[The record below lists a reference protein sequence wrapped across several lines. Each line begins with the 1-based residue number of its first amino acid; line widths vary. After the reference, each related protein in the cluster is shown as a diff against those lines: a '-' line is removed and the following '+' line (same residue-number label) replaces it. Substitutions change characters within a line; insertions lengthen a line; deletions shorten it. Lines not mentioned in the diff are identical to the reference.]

1 MVPHCNWRGAG
12 LVWIFGIQTDPNSKS
27 VRSCHILNLAS
38 IIFELKQIGS
48 RASVN
53 HHSITGHDEHGE
65 LLPCNKDAGK
75 EPHQFMNMPFGGR
88 AGWELASSWF
98 ELPKSWCENGF
109 HGKLMKID
117 MFKPR
122 TWKSVRFNLSNSQ
135 TCRDHGSRTWK
146 KVEVPG
152 ESQRLRNNGW
162 QVGILFPVAF
172 GTHWSPGSPG
182 SHDSCEARHVTTD
195 ADRPWTN
202 FRGTTIHVTQGT
214 CDLWSSSTIDIIWYY
229 GKSFLAIVLQCY
241 IYIIY
246 IYICKL
252 FSLLFTTS
260 IGEIQFVRI
269 IAWFPQNFGRCGTGT
284 NLQSN
289 PPGSIGLLIGP
300 WCFQQISIPTGSTW
314 CCLCPQVLSWGM
326 SCLIATMPTQSVDAL
341 STICR
346 KSSVISTVRLGIWV
360 NFEQVLW
367 YESYTPQDHCTGL
380 VDN

>member
-27 VRSCHILNLAS
+27 VRSCHILNLAR
-38 IIFELKQIGS
+38 IIFELKQIAS

-98 ELPKSWCENGF
+98 ELPKSWCENCF
-109 HGKLMKID
+109 HGKL
-117 MFKPR
+117 
-122 TWKSVRFNLSNSQ
+122 TYSNQELGRVFRSIWAILRHAS
-135 TCRDHGSRTWK
+135 RDHGSRTWK

-182 SHDSCEARHVTTD
+182 SSRVPWFVSEARHITTD

-214 CDLWSSSTIDIIWYY
+214 CDVWSSSTMDFIWYY
-229 GKSFLAIVLQCY
+229 GKSFLAIVLQWY
-241 IYIIY
+241 IYIYMQI
-246 IYICKL
+246 
-252 FSLLFTTS
+252 
-260 IGEIQFVRI
+260 IQFTLHNIHR
-269 IAWFPQNFGRCGTGT
+269 WD
-284 NLQSN
+284 
-289 PPGSIGLLIGP
+289 SIRP
-300 WCFQQISIPTGSTW
+300 HH
-314 CCLCPQVLSWGM
+314 
-326 SCLIATMPTQSVDAL
+326 CLISPQPWEMWHRNKLAKQPPWKYWPINWPMMFPTDIHSH
-341 STICR
+341 R
-346 KSSVISTVRLGIWV
+346 
-360 NFEQVLW
+360 
-367 YESYTPQDHCTGL
+367 
-380 VDN
+380 